1 MRVKALVLRILRQM
15 RRDRRTLALMLVA
28 PLILLTLIYLLLN
41 GASEPLKVAVIS
53 APESYLRALEQFDVQ
68 ATRTDEG
75 EAERL
80 LAKREVTAAVSWQS
94 GKLKVL
100 IDGSDAARAS
110 KLLAHL
116 EAAKAQA
123 AANRP
128 DLRSDIDYIYGY
140 EDMSQFDNFGAAFI
154 GILIFFFVFLVA
166 GIAFLQE
173 RTTGT
178 LEKLL
183 SAPIKRG
190 EIVLGYMLGYGLITV
205 VQTIIVS
212 LFVIYVLDIMLV
224 GSLLL
229 VLAVTF
235 LTALCALTL
244 GILLSTVA
252 NSEFQMMQFIPLVIV
267 PQIFLCGLFDLS
279 GVWNAIGHF
288 VPLYYSAE
296 ALREVMLRGGG
307 LMDIGLDLLVLTLFC
322 FLFMFAN
329 IKVLKKYRSI

>member
-15 RRDRRTLALMLVA
+15 RRDRRTLALMLIA
-28 PLILLTLIYLLLN
+28 PLILLSLIYLLFN
-41 GASEPLKVAVIS
+41 GAAAPVRVAVVS
-53 APESYLRALEQFDVQ
+53 APESYLRALEQYDVR
-68 ATRTDEG
+68 AVRTDED

-80 LAKREVTAAVSWQS
+80 LAERDVIASVSWSS
-94 GKLKVL
+94 GKLTVHL
-100 IDGSDAARAS
+100 DGSDAARAS
-110 KLLAHL
+110 KLLSHL
-116 EAAKAQA
+116 EAAKAGA
-123 AANRP
+123 MTNRP
-128 DLRSDIDYIYGY
+128 DLRTDIRYLYGY
-140 EDMSQFDNFGAAFI
+140 EDMSQFDNFGAALI

-205 VQTIIVS
+205 AQTIIVS

-279 GVWNAIGHF
+279 GAWEVIGHF
-288 VPLYYSAE
+288 VPLCYSAE

-307 LMDIGLDLLVLTLFC
+307 FADISLDLLVLMVFC
-322 FLFMFAN
+322 LVFMAAN